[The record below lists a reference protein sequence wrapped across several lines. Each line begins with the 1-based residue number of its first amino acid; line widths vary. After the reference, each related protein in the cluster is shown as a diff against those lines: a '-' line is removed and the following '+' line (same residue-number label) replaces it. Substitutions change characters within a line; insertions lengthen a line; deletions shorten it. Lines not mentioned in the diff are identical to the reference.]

1 MTSIGEGAFGGCS
14 GLTSVTIPNSV
25 TFIGDYAFYGC
36 DGLTSVT
43 IPNSV
48 TSIGDRAFDGCW
60 NLTSVTIGNSV
71 ASIGEGAFG
80 GCSRLTVINV
90 DENNTAYFSIDGVLF
105 NKSQTELILYPRRK
119 QGAYTI
125 PNSVT
130 SIGRS
135 AFRECSGLTSV
146 NIPNSVTSIKDY
158 AFEGCSGLT
167 SVTIP
172 NSNDIAA
179 WCNISFG
186 NDDSNPLYCAK
197 HLYSD
202 ENTEITN
209 LVIPDEVT
217 SIGSSA
223 FYGCRGLTSVTIGN
237 SVESIGNGAFYG
249 CSGLTKVIVNDIA
262 AWCNIS
268 FGSFSAS
275 NPFYYAKHLYSDE
288 NTEITNLVIPDGVT
302 SIGSR
307 AFASCTGLTSV
318 TIPNSVTSIGSSAFS
333 SCKGLTSNDI
343 AAWCNISF
351 GNDDSN
357 PLYCAKHLYSD
368 ENTEITS
375 LVIPDEVTSI
385 KDYAFEGCSGLTS
398 VTIPNSVTSIGRSAF
413 SGCWNLTSVT
423 IPNSVTSIGRSAFSG
438 CSGLSVTINSN
449 AIISKDYSY
458 KSNMSHIFGT
468 QVKSYTIGKNVTSI
482 GDYAFYQCRGLTS
495 VTIPNSVMR
504 IGNDAFFFCTGLT
517 SVTIPN
523 SVTSIGRSAF
533 SNCWN
538 LTSVTI
544 PNSVTS
550 IGDWA
555 FSRCTGLTDIY
566 CHIEEPLTIDSSV
579 FNYVPTNTCTLHVPI
594 GSKVKYQAA
603 DVWKEF
609 LNIVEDLPT
618 GIVSIDNS
626 QSTIDNDVWFT
637 LNGVRLNGKPTIPG
651 IYIVNGLKVVIK

>member
-167 SVTIP
+167 S
-172 NSNDIAA
+172 NDIAA

-333 SCKGLTSNDI
+333 SCKGLTS
-343 AAWCNISF
+343 
-351 GNDDSN
+351 
-357 PLYCAKHLYSD
+357 
-368 ENTEITS
+368 
-375 LVIPDEVTSI
+375 
-385 KDYAFEGCSGLTS
+385 
-398 VTIPNSVTSIGRSAF
+398 VTIPNSVTSI
-413 SGCWNLTSVT
+413 
-423 IPNSVTSIGRSAFSG
+423 
-438 CSGLSVTINSN
+438 
-449 AIISKDYSY
+449 
-458 KSNMSHIFGT
+458 
-468 QVKSYTIGKNVTSI
+468 Q
-482 GDYAFYQCRGLTS
+482 
-495 VTIPNSVMR
+495 
-504 IGNDAFFFCTGLT
+504 
-517 SVTIPN
+517 
-523 SVTSIGRSAF
+523 
-533 SNCWN
+533 
-538 LTSVTI
+538 
-544 PNSVTS
+544 
-550 IGDWA
+550 
-555 FSRCTGLTDIY
+555 
-566 CHIEEPLTIDSSV
+566 
-579 FNYVPTNTCTLHVPI
+579 
-594 GSKVKYQAA
+594 
-603 DVWKEF
+603 
-609 LNIVEDLPT
+609 
-618 GIVSIDNS
+618 
-626 QSTIDNDVWFT
+626 
-637 LNGVRLNGKPTIPG
+637 
-651 IYIVNGLKVVIK
+651 